1 MSLHLDPRQ
10 RAMLVEMGVR
20 VWQPDALPPTL
31 PQDTAATLAQN
42 APEKIATTALIS
54 GASVGFDEK
63 NPSNQ
68 RFAPPLATAAT
79 AAPAVPAAPPALRQS
94 DARLAPPPPA
104 RPLESHFE
112 TSSAH
117 DPQGAWLIG
126 APGPL
131 YAETARAGGARW
143 LVLAQ
148 TPAAALQGQA
158 FDGQSGKLLD
168 NMLRA
173 ARLHQAG
180 AVLHVPLVRLAARAP
195 STEVLAEVA
204 ALVEQFRPDVVLVM
218 GRFASQ
224 ALLASSEAFGRVR
237 GSAQAL
243 YGAPAVATFDADYLL
258 RSPAHKAGAW
268 ADLCLAMSL
277 APQAA

>member
-10 RAMLVEMGVR
+10 RAMLLEMGVR
-20 VWQPDALPPTL
+20 VWQPDALLPTL
-31 PQDTAATLAQN
+31 PEEDAATLAQN
-42 APEKIATTALIS
+42 APERIAATALS
-54 GASVGFDEK
+54 TGASASFAEK
-63 NPSNQ
+63 PLSNQ
-68 RFAPPLATAAT
+68 RFAPPPAI
-79 AAPAVPAAPPALRQS
+79 AAPAVPPAPPAPRQS

-104 RPLESHFE
+104 RPLDSHFE

-117 DPQGAWLIG
+117 DPQSAWLIG
-126 APGPL
+126 APSPL
-131 YAETARAGGARW
+131 YAETARAGAARW

-148 TPAAALQGQA
+148 TPAAALQGLA

-195 STEVLAEVA
+195 SPEVLAEVA
-204 ALVEQFRPDVVLVM
+204 ALVSQFRPDVVLVM

-258 RSPAHKAGAW
+258 RHPAYKAGAW
-268 ADLCLAMSL
+268 ADLCLAMRL
-277 APQAA
+277 APLAGSG

>member
-31 PQDTAATLAQN
+31 PQDTAATLAQD
-42 APEKIATTALIS
+42 APERIAATALS
-54 GASVGFDEK
+54 TGASASFAEK
-63 NPSNQ
+63 PLSSQ
-68 RFAPPLATAAT
+68 RFAPPPAI
-79 AAPAVPAAPPALRQS
+79 AAPAVPAAQPAPRQR
-94 DARLAPPPPA
+94 DARLAPPPA
-104 RPLESHFE
+104 RPLDSQSE

-117 DPQGAWLIG
+117 DLQSAWLIG
-126 APGPL
+126 APSPL
-131 YAETARAGGARW
+131 YGETARAGAARW

-158 FDGQSGKLLD
+158 FDGQAGKLLD

-195 STEVLAEVA
+195 SPEVLAEVA
-204 ALVEQFRPDVVLVM
+204 ALVSQFRPDVVLVM

-237 GSAQAL
+237 GSAQTL
-243 YGAPAVATFDADYLL
+243 HGAPAVATFDADYLL

-277 APQAA
+277 APQAG